1 MTIKLK
7 GHETFTIREGWLD
20 KGLKAVSDNGKV
32 FSENYGADALGV
44 GSNMSKA
51 IRYWLKAGK
60 FIEES
65 PKNGANLTDIAKII
79 KDNDE
84 YLEDSFALWI
94 YHINLVF
101 NKDMATTWYLFFN
114 ETNMDEFTKEEIEY
128 IILGKMQILAE
139 GKKISERSLRDDIS
153 VLLNMYVKERIE
165 DYDPEE
171 KKISPFAK
179 LGLIKKDRDRYFKTQ
194 PDREVLI
201 NEVFLYALMKY
212 FEEKSKDSVGIDEL
226 LNAPL
231 SPGRVLNL
239 KRIALNE
246 YLDNLAALNY
256 ITVNR
261 TAGLDMVYLKKN
273 IPLNEIVEKYYEKN

>member
-44 GSNMSKA
+44 GSNMAKA

-101 NKDMATTWYLFFN
+101 NKDMAT
-114 ETNMDEFTKEEIEY
+114 
-128 IILGKMQILAE
+128 
-139 GKKISERSLRDDIS
+139 
-153 VLLNMYVKERIE
+153 
-165 DYDPEE
+165 
-171 KKISPFAK
+171 
-179 LGLIKKDRDRYFKTQ
+179 
-194 PDREVLI
+194 I
-201 NEVFLYALMKY
+201 NEL
-212 FEEKSKDSVGIDEL
+212 
-226 LNAPL
+226 
-231 SPGRVLNL
+231 
-239 KRIALNE
+239 
-246 YLDNLAALNY
+246 
-256 ITVNR
+256 
-261 TAGLDMVYLKKN
+261 
-273 IPLNEIVEKYYEKN
+273 

>member
-1 MTIKLK
+1 MAIKLK

-44 GSNMSKA
+44 GSNMAKA

-65 PKNGANLTDIAKII
+65 PKNGAKLTDIAKII

-179 LGLIKKDRDRYFKTQ
+179 LDFCSVFLNIQFVFVIYMFL
-194 PDREVLI
+194 LI

>member
-1 MTIKLK
+1 MAIKLK

-20 KGLKAVSDNGKV
+20 KGLKAVSNNEKV

-44 GSNMSKA
+44 GSNMAKA
-51 IRYWLKAGK
+51 IRYWLKAGE
-60 FIEES
+60 FISEP
-65 PKNGANLTDIAKII
+65 PKKGAVLTDIAKII
-79 KDNDE
+79 KDKDE

-101 NKDMATTWYLFFN
+101 NRDMATTWYLFFN
-114 ETNMDEFTKEEIEY
+114 ETNIDEFTKEELIY
-128 IILGKMQILAE
+128 IILGKMQILSE

-171 KKISPFAK
+171 KKISPFSK
-179 LGLIKKDRDRYFKTQ
+179 LGLIKKDRDKYFKTQ
-194 PDREVLI
+194 PDREAITNDV
-201 NEVFLYALMKY
+201 VLYALMKY
-212 FEEKSKDSVGIDEL
+212 FKENEKDSVGIDEL

-273 IPLNEIVEKYYEKN
+273 IPLYEVVKKYYEKN

>member
-1 MTIKLK
+1 MAIKLK
-7 GHETFTIREGWLD
+7 GHETFTIREGWLA

-44 GSNMSKA
+44 GSNMAKA

-60 FIEES
+60 FIKEP
-65 PKNGANLTDIAKII
+65 PKKGAELTDIAKII
-79 KDNDE
+79 KDKDE

-101 NKDMATTWYLFFN
+101 NKEMATTWYVFFN
-114 ETNMDEFTKEEIEY
+114 ETNIDEFTKEELIY
-128 IILGKMQILAE
+128 TILGKMQIFSE

-153 VLLNMYVKERIE
+153 VLLNMYVKERME

-179 LGLIKKDRDRYFKTQ
+179 LGLIKKDREKYFKTQ

-201 NEVFLYALMKY
+201 NDVFLYALMKY
-212 FEEKSKDSVGIDEL
+212 FTENAKDSVGIDEL

-273 IPLNEIVEKYYEKN
+273 ISLYEIVKKYYEKN

>member
-1 MTIKLK
+1 
-7 GHETFTIREGWLD
+7 
-20 KGLKAVSDNGKV
+20 
-32 FSENYGADALGV
+32 
-44 GSNMSKA
+44 
-51 IRYWLKAGK
+51 
-60 FIEES
+60 
-65 PKNGANLTDIAKII
+65 
-79 KDNDE
+79 
-84 YLEDSFALWI
+84 
-94 YHINLVF
+94 
-101 NKDMATTWYLFFN
+101 
-114 ETNMDEFTKEEIEY
+114 MDEFTKEEIEY

-179 LGLIKKDRDRYFKTQ
+179 LGLIKKDRDRYFKTH